1 MDFNTYKKIR
11 IKINMG
17 IARKKMEVL
26 QKKSRMRGRGL
37 GGLE

>member
-17 IARKKMEVL
+17 TAREKMEVL
-26 QKKSRMRGRGL
+26 QKNQ
-37 GGLE
+37 E